1 MTQTDNVLNERI
13 AQVAKIVDDQIS
25 TAQRLANNLSES
37 SRAIVSTHTNE
48 AIDRFSR
55 NQQTLV
61 AIDPLTLGK
70 DWVEYAADAVER
82 GVLYLD
88 ILRQRGNNYLAHEAA
103 GMPPVL
109 DFEYETIVDGRS
121 LARPV
126 NYSLLRILPPPGVT
140 VDDTKRPFVVIDPRA
155 GHGAGIG
162 GMKPV
167 SQVGVALHAGHPCYF
182 VVFRPK
188 PEPGQTIAD
197 VCEAEGLFLNE
208 IAERHPKAPRPVVIG
223 NCQGGWASMLLA
235 SSNPEK
241 TGAVAISG
249 APLSYWA
256 GKEGGSPMRYSG
268 GLGGGVVPALISS
281 DLGNGVFDGSS
292 LVTNFENMSPGN
304 TWWKKYYNLY
314 AKADTEG
321 PRFLE
326 FERWWSGFFFMNE
339 AEIRWIVEDLFIGN
353 KLGTGVSKLG
363 HKNIDLR
370 DIACPVIV
378 FASVGDNI
386 TPPQQALNWIVD
398 LYGST
403 ENIKARGQR
412 IIYIV
417 HKTIGHLGI
426 FVSAK
431 VAGREHGAITD
442 TIEAIE
448 ALSPGLYE
456 LVLEDGEDRL
466 HISLE
471 PRTIDDIKALDDGR
485 SEDAAFAAV
494 ARYSE
499 LGAQFYELTMRPIIR
514 SLVTPQSAD
523 QYFKS
528 AWPRVQRVSV
538 SDQNPLVAPIAGMAE
553 QVRENRHAV
562 KPNNPFFA
570 LQNVWADAIEN
581 TLDTWRDIGDAL
593 KEFAFISIY
602 DTPWMQAV
610 GNEELRRRATQ
621 SDNPEEDLRAR
632 AEVQAILGR
641 VAEGGFAEGVVR
653 ILIFLA
659 KARGGAVR
667 RTRLARSAQVLTQT
681 APFDTLSEPARARLI
696 HEQSVIV
703 ELEPGEALATLP
715 DLIKDPNERQRAIE
729 VAVSIA
735 GPTREEIDPSA
746 LVKLQEIEATFAAA
760 PHTRPVAI
768 AAAE

>member
-1 MTQTDNVLNERI
+1 MTQANDSLNDRI
-13 AQVAKIVDDQIS
+13 ALAAKIVDEQ
-25 TAQRLANNLSES
+25 LAAARRVGSNLSEA
-37 SRAIVSTHTNE
+37 SRTIATTHTSE
-48 AIDRFSR
+48 AIDRFTRRQEALASI
-55 NQQTLV
+55 NPLDLAKNWADYLV
-61 AIDPLTLGK
+61 DTA
-70 DWVEYAADAVER
+70 ER
-82 GVLYLD
+82 SVLYLD

-109 DFEYETIVDGRS
+109 DFEYETIIDGRS

-126 NYSLLRILPPPGVT
+126 NYSLLRILPPAGVT
-140 VDDTKRPFVVIDPRA
+140 VDDEKRPFVVIDPRA

-182 VVFRPK
+182 VVFRPR
-188 PEPGQTIAD
+188 PEPGQTLAD
-197 VCEAEGLFLNE
+197 VTEAEGLFLNE
-208 IAERHPKAPRPVVIG
+208 IAERHPKAPRPVVVG

-249 APLSYWA
+249 APLSYWS

-268 GLGGGVVPALISS
+268 GLNGGVVPALFSS
-281 DLGNGVFDGSS
+281 DLGNGLFDGSA

-314 AKADTEG
+314 AKVDTEG

-353 KLGTGVSKLG
+353 KLGQGISKLG
-363 HKNIDLR
+363 HKSVDLR

-386 TPPQQALNWIVD
+386 TPPQQALDWIVD
-398 LYGST
+398 LYGTT

-412 IIYIV
+412 IIYII
-417 HKTIGHLGI
+417 HQSIGHLGI

-431 VAGREHGAITD
+431 VAGREHSAISD

-448 ALSPGLYE
+448 ALAPGLYE
-456 LVLEDGEDRL
+456 LVLEDGKDRL

-471 PRTIDDIKALDDGR
+471 PRTIDDIKALDDGVDENA
-485 SEDAAFAAV
+485 SFAAV
-494 ARYSE
+494 ARLSE
-499 LGAQFYELTMRPIIR
+499 FGAQLYELTLRPLVR

-528 AWPRVQRVSV
+528 AWPRVQRVAV
-538 SDQNPLVAPIAGMAE
+538 SDQNPLVAPIAGLAE
-553 QVRENRHAV
+553 QVRQNRHPAAAD
-562 KPNNPFFA
+562 NPFVA

-581 TLDTWRDIGDAL
+581 TLDAFRDVGDAA
-593 KEFAFISIY
+593 KELAFISIY
-602 DTPWMQAV
+602 STPWMQYI
-610 GNEELRRRATQ
+610 GNEELRRRAAL
-621 SDNPEEDLRAR
+621 SDNNEVDLRAR
-632 AEVQAILGR
+632 TEVQQILANIDR
-641 VAEGGFAEGVVR
+641 GGFSEGVVR

-667 RTRLARSAQVLTQT
+667 RTRLARSAQVLTRT

-703 ELEPGEALATLP
+703 ELEPEQALATLP
-715 DLIKDPNERQRAIE
+715 DLIKDPAERKRAIDL
-729 VAVSIA
+729 AVEIA
-735 GPTREEIDPSA
+735 GPTREEIDPNA

-760 PHTRPVAI
+760 QHAKPVAV

>member
-1 MTQTDNVLNERI
+1 MTQANDPRNDRI
-13 AQVAKIVDDQIS
+13 ALAAKIVEEQIAR
-25 TAQRLANNLSES
+25 AQRLSANLSEAS
-37 SRAIVSTHTNE
+37 HTIALNHTNE
-48 AIDRFSR
+48 AIDRMSR
-55 NQQTLV
+55 RQETLASLNPFDMAKNWADFV
-61 AIDPLTLGK
+61 VD
-70 DWVEYAADAVER
+70 AAER
-82 GVLYLD
+82 TVLYLD
-88 ILRQRGNNYLAHEAA
+88 ILHQRGNNYLKHEAA

-109 DFEYETIVDGRS
+109 DFEYETVIDGRS
-121 LARPV
+121 LPRPV
-126 NYSLLRILPPPGVT
+126 NYSLLRILPPAGVT
-140 VDDTKRPFVVIDPRA
+140 VDNEKRPFVVIDPRA

-167 SQVGVALHAGHPCYF
+167 SQVGVALNAGHPCYF
-182 VVFRPK
+182 VVFRPQ

-197 VCEAEGLFLNE
+197 VCEAESVFLNE
-208 IAERHPKAPRPVVIG
+208 IAERHPKAPRPVVVG

-235 SSNPEK
+235 ASNPEK

-249 APLSYWA
+249 APLSYWS
-256 GKEGGSPMRYSG
+256 GPEGRSPMRYSG

-281 DLGNGVFDGSS
+281 DLGNGVFDGSA
-292 LVTNFENMSPGN
+292 LVTNFESLSPGN

-314 AKADTEG
+314 AKVDTEG

-353 KLGTGVSKLG
+353 KLGQGISKLG

-431 VAGREHGAITD
+431 IAGREHGAIAG

-448 ALSPGLYE
+448 ALAPGLYE
-456 LVLEDGEDRL
+456 MVLEDGSDRL
-466 HISLE
+466 HVSLE
-471 PRTIDDIKALDDGR
+471 PRTIDDIKAIDAGPDD
-485 SEDAAFAAV
+485 SAAFAAV
-494 ARYSE
+494 SRYSE
-499 LGAQFYELTMRPIIR
+499 LGAALYELTLRPIIR
-514 SLVTPQSAD
+514 SMVTPESAD
-523 QYFKS
+523 RYFKS
-528 AWPRVQRVSV
+528 AWPRVQRVAL
-538 SDQNPLVAPIAGMAE
+538 SDQNPLVAPVAGLAE
-553 QVRENRHAV
+553 QVRQNRHPVGAD
-562 KPNNPFFA
+562 NPFFA
-570 LQNVWADAIEN
+570 LQNIWADSVEN
-581 TLDTWRDIGDAL
+581 ALDAYRDVRDAF
-593 KEFAFISIY
+593 KELAFVSMY
-602 DTPWMQAV
+602 TTPWMQAI
-610 GNEELRRRATQ
+610 GEEELRRRASL
-621 SDNPEEDLRAR
+621 SDNTEVDLRAR
-632 AEVQAILGR
+632 AEVQEILAR
-641 VAEGGFAEGVVR
+641 ASDGGFAEGVVR
-653 ILIFLA
+653 ILIILA
-659 KARGGAVR
+659 QARGTVR
-667 RTRLARSAQVLTQT
+667 RTRLARSAQVLTRS
-681 APFDTLSEPARARLI
+681 APFDQLSEQARARLI

-703 ELEPGEALATLP
+703 ELEPEQALASLP
-715 DLIKDPNERQRAIE
+715 DLITDPAERKRAIDLAIE
-729 VAVSIA
+729 IA
-735 GPTREEIDPSA
+735 GPTREEIDPAA

-760 PHTRPVAI
+760 QKAKPVAV